1 MSDENPNSDNPNGVN
16 LTGNNPNG
24 VPFGLHGGQPP
35 DMLAPLGRVQV
46 LERPASPTELV
57 SQRAAKKGKS
67 NLDHTEGMELE
78 SEAVEVL
85 SAGVTDRAADPIVM
99 EKTGGAA
106 VNGVDK
112 VSYAAMAAKP
122 VSSNVS
128 SGKSF
133 NFTEEE
139 VVVLD
144 EDCLVDDSGAFPMIK
159 FSDRVHDQ
167 IDKNMQ
173 NVIIVRLL
181 VLNEGNGEG
190 ELPNEDD
197 LEREAT
203 VAIRKDVERPHQRIN
218 AAGKGM
224 VQDRGVRLNKSYLES
239 NPS

>member
-122 VSSNVS
+122 VSSNDECMV
-128 SGKSF
+128 GKEPMNES
-133 NFTEEE
+133 NEN
-139 VVVLD
+139 VGGIGPRV
-144 EDCLVDDSGAFPMIK
+144 GADGSLPELYGQWMMAAN
-159 FSDRVHDQ
+159 RRRR
-167 IDKNMQ
+167 NG
-173 NVIIVRLL
+173 L
-181 VLNEGNGEG
+181 LNEGNGEG